1 MKNYRK
7 LLALLLAGAM
17 SFSLVACSSSS
28 DSGSDTSTDETEET
42 AEESEEAAEEE
53 TEAEESAEEETEA
66 EDSEESYSTV
76 YRTLYSGEVNTLNYL
91 ITSTTNDMRVAANIV
106 DCLVDYDEYGNIV
119 PGLAES
125 WESNEDMT
133 VWTFHIREG
142 VYWVDYEGNIM
153 QEVTANDWV
162 TTAQYVNDAAN
173 DSSNQYMYDTGA
185 IVHNAQAYY
194 DYTAYLI
201 ESENGTLTTD
211 ADGNEIEVVEEVSAD
226 SIGVVAE
233 DDYTLVYTLDEPCS
247 FFTSI
252 LSYTSYL
259 PVAQECL
266 DEYGS
271 SFALDNE
278 SMWYCGAY
286 ILTTYEPQEE
296 RVLTKNESYW
306 DADNVY
312 IEQVISTYNADSS
325 TVSAA
330 LYKSGEIDYASVSSD
345 LLDSWLEDEE
355 LGDEVHSSRV
365 DNSYSYFFCFNFDPQ
380 FDEEYEP
387 ENWKIAVNNENFR
400 KALMYALDRV
410 KALTVSDPYNA
421 EDLLNNTVT
430 PTNFASAGG
439 LDYTS
444 YEALI
449 EYTNGDS
456 FDEELAVE
464 YRDLAMAELEE
475 AGCTF
480 PIKVLMPYN
489 PSSTN
494 WDKECQVIEQQMEA
508 LLGEDFIDIIIE
520 AGPETGFLSSVRRS
534 GNYAFMKCNWGADY
548 ADPQTWTEPFAEGNN
563 YNFWDTSEDEE
574 TQAIFAE
581 WSAKVA
587 EAAAIVDDDEARYAA
602 FAEAEAILIEHA
614 IIVPYSVDGGGY
626 EVSKLNTFEGE
637 YAPYGMAQ
645 LRYKYMKVYEDS
657 MSMEEYEEALAA
669 WEEERAANLE

>member
-7 LLALLLAGAM
+7 LLAGVLAGVM
-17 SFSLVACSSSS
+17 CLSLAACSSSS
-28 DSGSDTSTDETEET
+28 DSDSSASEET
-42 AEESEEAAEEE
+42 AEETSEEASEETAEETAGE
-53 TEAEESAEEETEA
+53 TEEESGGEEESAA
-66 EDSEESYSTV
+66 SSSSTT
-76 YRTLYSGEVNTLNYL
+76 YHTLYSGEVNTLNYL

-125 WESNEDMT
+125 WETNDDMT
-133 VWTFHIREG
+133 EWTFHIREG
-142 VYWVDYEGNIM
+142 VYWVDYEGNQM

-201 ESENGTLTTD
+201 ESEDGTLTTD

-226 SIGVVAE
+226 SIGVIAE

-247 FFTSI
+247 FFLSI

-296 RVLTKNESYW
+296 RVLTKNETYW

-312 IEQVISTYNADSS
+312 IEEVISTYNADAS
-325 TVSAA
+325 TVEAA
-330 LYKSGEIDYASVSSD
+330 LYKNGEIDYASISSD

-355 LGDEVHSSRV
+355 LSEEVHSSRV

-430 PTNFASAGG
+430 PVNFASAAG

-444 YEALI
+444 YDALI

-456 FDEELAVE
+456 FDEDLAVE
-464 YRDLAMAELEE
+464 YRDLAKAELEE
-475 AGCTF
+475 AGATF

-489 PSSTN
+489 PSTTN

-548 ADPQTWTEPFAEGNN
+548 ADPQTWAEPFADGNN
-563 YNFWDTSEDEE
+563 YNFWYLSEDEE

-581 WSAKVA
+581 WSARVE
-587 EAAAIVDDDEARYAA
+587 EAAAIYDDDEARYAA

-626 EVSKLNTFEGE
+626 EASKLNSFEGE

-645 LRYKYMKVYEDS
+645 LRYKYMKVYDSS
-657 MSMEEYEEALAA
+657 MSMDEYEEALAA